1 MEKEVGEI
9 RMETNDTLKFERNP
23 LWEELMCYYSCAIM
37 EVETKFKVLDR
48 QFSLEHERNP
58 IVDIQSRLKSPE
70 SLLDKLERR
79 GYERSLNSI
88 EENIFDVAGVRIVT
102 SFIDDVYMLG
112 DCLVKQDDV
121 KLLRRKDYIENPKE
135 NGYRSLHLIIETP
148 IFLRNGKKMMKVE
161 VQLRTIAME
170 FWANLDHKLRYKKD
184 MEPNLLKMTTAE
196 LTECAALS
204 AQLDN
209 RMQSIRNVIDNI

>member
-1 MEKEVGEI
+1 
-9 RMETNDTLKFERNP
+9 METNDTLKIERNP

-121 KLLRRKDYIENPKE
+121 KLLRRKDYIENPKRKWLPE
-135 NGYRSLHLIIETP
+135 STLNYRDSD
-148 IFLRNGKKMMKVE
+148 FSSK
-161 VQLRTIAME
+161 
-170 FWANLDHKLRYKKD
+170 WKKD
-184 MEPNLLKMTTAE
+184 DEGR
-196 LTECAALS
+196 S
-204 AQLDN
+204 
-209 RMQSIRNVIDNI
+209 SIKNHSHGILGKSRS